1 MTDSHQQWR
10 AVSFGPSVLI
20 AEAVDRRFKLDLVVN
35 EKRAFSPALYNLTVL
50 RGIEYRQIEGKDEL
64 ALIGS
69 DYDLGICFGFGVIF
83 DADTIGRFNRGIWN
97 IHAGKLPEYRSRH
110 PIGWALLENQR
121 DITVTIHTIDS
132 RIDRG
137 QLLSELTLPVSV
149 EDNETTLTERV
160 EQVAAQ
166 GLIDQGID
174 AYLSGSAKPIGE
186 GRYLPSLQGK
196 WDSVDPAQVESVF
209 LFGLIRSK
217 MRYGGVEVAGKRYTQ
232 CDFVNRDAED
242 HYRDGDL
249 FMCKDGIEVSLR

>member
-35 EKRAFSPALYNLTVL
+35 EKRAFSAALYNLTVL